1 MKSAVSRAVLLVAAL
16 PALGAFPALIAASS
30 QAQEATRAGL
40 WQFTAQDQSA
50 SSSAGGSTFTTCLDP
65 ARSVPTDPRL
75 ACTVQRVNR
84 SGAGVSWA
92 MTCTVPQGVF
102 SSQAVAEYRG
112 GTMDGTMTTSVPM
125 IGGQM
130 TQRISGRYLGPCNK

>member
-1 MKSAVSRAVLLVAAL
+1 MKSAVSRALLLVGVL
-16 PALGAFPALIAASS
+16 PVFV
-30 QAQEATRAGL
+30 ATSGRGEDAVRAGL
-40 WQFTAQDQSA
+40 WQFTSQDQSGN
-50 SSSAGGSTFTTCLDP
+50 SGSGGTSFTSCIDP
-65 ARSVPTDPRL
+65 ARSVPTDPRFG
-75 ACTVQRVNR
+75 CNVRGVNR
-84 SGAGVSWA
+84 SGTRVSWA

-112 GTMDGTMTTSVPM
+112 GTMDGTMTTFVPM

>member
-1 MKSAVSRAVLLVAAL
+1 MKFANSRALLLGSLLPVLV
-16 PALGAFPALIAASS
+16 FASGR
-30 QAQEATRAGL
+30 AEEAIRAGL
-40 WQFTAQDQSA
+40 WQFTSQDQSA
-50 SSSAGGSTFTTCLDP
+50 NSASGGTSFTSCIDP
-65 ARSVPTDPRL
+65 ARSVPTDPRFG
-75 ACTVQRVNR
+75 CSVRGVNR
-84 SGAGVSWA
+84 SGARVSWA

-112 GTMDGTMTTSVPM
+112 GTMDGTMTTFVPM

>member
-1 MKSAVSRAVLLVAAL
+1 MKLGLSRALLLVGALGLLVAAS
-16 PALGAFPALIAASS
+16 ARA
-30 QAQEATRAGL
+30 EDTRAGL
-40 WQFTAQDQSA
+40 WQFTSQDQSGNSG
-50 SSSAGGSTFTTCLDP
+50 SSGTSFTSCIDP
-65 ARSVPTDPRL
+65 ARSVPTDPRFG
-75 ACTVQRVNR
+75 CNVRGVNR
-84 SGAGVSWA
+84 SGTRVSWA

-112 GTMDGTMTTSVPM
+112 ATMDGTMTTYVPM